1 MTTAARGH
9 SRNDLNTNVHSL
21 VSRISNPIGDLVRVR
36 GLVGHLLGEC
46 NQLSIHY
53 LNLAILKI
61 GNRPVGELPE

>member
-36 GLVGHLLGEC
+36 GLVGHLLGEF